1 MDKSIWYGAIP
12 VVLSTMLASGCGRE
26 GPEAQSK
33 EGEASAHAKSAI
45 VREQGLIRVPESSP
59 VRKSLEVA
67 VVREESVERP
77 IIVPGVIEADLAK
90 LIKVV
95 PPVSG
100 RIVKLNKRLG
110 DSVKLGEP
118 LFTLDSAD
126 LAQAHSDANK
136 AQVALNLAQRN
147 LQRQKEL
154 AAAEIAS
161 RKDLEQAE
169 SDYAQAVGE
178 AERTKARLDQLG
190 IAPGTGTGR
199 EYTLRSAI
207 GGRVIELTG
216 AQGAFW
222 NDTNAPIMT
231 VADLSTVWLAASVQ
245 EKDLTLVFVGQTAK
259 ITLNAY
265 EGESFDGKVSYVS
278 PVLDPDTRTVKVRI
292 AIDNDSGRF
301 RPGMFAKVIFSGKAH
316 MAPVVPASALVQSGF
331 NTRVFV
337 EQSPGVFEPR
347 VVKIGAQI
355 GDLVEIVS
363 GLKAGERV
371 VVKNGV
377 FLND

>member
-1 MDKSIWYGAIP
+1 MNKPARWQLKSLAVWT
-12 VVLSTMLASGCGRE
+12 VLLSACSGE

-33 EGEASAHAKSAI
+33 DAQAGSAI
-45 VREQGLIRVPESSP
+45 VREQGVIRVPESSP
-59 VRKSLEVA
+59 ARKALEIATVQ
-67 VVREESVERP
+67 EESVERP
-77 IIVPGVIEADLAK
+77 IIVPGVIEADAAK

-100 RIVKLNKRLG
+100 RILRLEKRLG
-110 DSVKLGEP
+110 DSVKRGEP
-118 LFTLDSAD
+118 LFTLESSD
-126 LAQAHSDANK
+126 LAQAYGDANK

-154 AAAEIAS
+154 AVAEIAS
-161 RKDLEQAE
+161 RKDLEQAQ
-169 SDYAQAVGE
+169 SDYDQAATE
-178 AERTKARLDQLG
+178 AERTKARLAQLG
-190 IAPGTGTGR
+190 LTLGTGTGR
-199 EYTLRSAI
+199 EYTLRSPIA
-207 GGRVIELTG
+207 GRVIELTG

-231 VADLSTVWLAASVQ
+231 VADLSTVWLAASLQ
-245 EKDLTLVFVGQTAK
+245 EKDLTLVFVGQPAK

-301 RPGMFAKVIFSGKAH
+301 RPGMFARVVFSGKPH

-331 NTRVFV
+331 NTRIFV
-337 EQSPGVFEPR
+337 EQSPGVFEAR
-347 VVKIGAQI
+347 VVKIGAQM
-355 GDLVEIVS
+355 GDRVEIVS

-377 FLND
+377 LLND

>member
-1 MDKSIWYGAIP
+1 MNQSIGGAAIALALLT
-12 VVLSTMLASGCGRE
+12 VLLGACDGA
-26 GPEAQSK
+26 GPAAQSK
-33 EGEASAHAKSAI
+33 GVAGSAPPDAAL
-45 VREQGLIRVPESSP
+45 VREAGRIRLPESSP
-59 VRKSLEVA
+59 LRQALQVA
-67 VVREESVERP
+67 AVQEESVERP
-77 IIVPGVIEADLAK
+77 ITVPGAIEADAAK

-100 RIVKLNKRLG
+100 RIVRLDKRLG
-110 DSVKLGEP
+110 DPVKRGEP
-118 LFTLDSAD
+118 LFTLESAD
-126 LAQAHSDANK
+126 LAQAYSDANK

-161 RKDLEQAE
+161 RRDLEQAE
-169 SDYAQAVGE
+169 GDYAQAVGE
-178 AERTKARLDQLG
+178 AERTRARLAQLG
-190 IAPGTGTGR
+190 IALGAGAGR
-199 EYTLRSAI
+199 EYTLHSPIA
-207 GGRVIELTG
+207 GRVIDLSG

-245 EKDLTLVFVGQTAK
+245 EKDLTMVFVGQPAK

-265 EGESFDGKVSYVS
+265 DGESFEGKVGYVS
-278 PVLDPDTRTVKVRI
+278 PVLDPDTRAVKVRI
-292 AIDNDSGRF
+292 AIDNESGRF

-316 MAPVVPASALVQSGF
+316 LAPVVPAAALVQSGF

-337 EQSPGVFEPR
+337 EVAPGVFEPR
-347 VVKIGAQI
+347 IVKTGAQI
-355 GDLVEIVS
+355 SDRIEIVS
-363 GLKAGERV
+363 SLKAGERI

-377 FLND
+377 LLND